1 MLHTLVGFLSE
12 LRIIIDDVA
21 ASFLIGVIIYSETA
35 TRRLD
40 FCTASTTA
48 SLAAPLSTYMRHGCV
63 FPSEDALEALVKIS
77 RNSAS
82 SGTLS
87 GMKSRQLYRCATTCV
102 TDAIPGDLSK
112 NNCINISFRKSAPI
126 SWTSAGPPP
135 WRAERARGSAGGA
148 ARGSS
153 ADRRNSRGPKQ
164 AHAYISA

>member
-112 NNCINISFRKSAPI
+112 NNFFFFFFEGKGVALARK
-126 SWTSAGPPP
+126 
-135 WRAERARGSAGGA
+135 
-148 ARGSS
+148 
-153 ADRRNSRGPKQ
+153 
-164 AHAYISA
+164 